1 MDLSNI
7 LAKTKQISSD
17 LVSKLKK
24 EKISESKPVYSEN
37 DRKALDLIVALAR
50 LQKKIDDKN
59 GVVLSNNGS
68 I

>member
-1 MDLSNI
+1 MALSNI